1 MKNEKVVDAETKVV
15 EEKVVEEKKG
25 ILTKLKNATIDKLPN
40 KAKENIKKGA
50 KALGIGVAGAALG
63 ALAYRKHMDN
73 LYEYVDDSDTKELLE
88 HDSVD
93 SVNEKLYVENIE
105 NYVENIENTESVES
119 TEED

>member
-1 MKNEKVVDAETKVV
+1 MKNEKVVDAEANVV

-25 ILTKLKNATIDKLPN
+25 ILTKLKNATIDKIPD

-73 LYEYVDDSDTKELLE
+73 LYEYVEDSDTKELVE
-88 HDSVD
+88 YDSVD
-93 SVNEKLYVENIE
+93 DQIENVDEPNVEENIE
-105 NYVENIENTESVES
+105 PNVES
-119 TEED
+119 TEVED

>member
-15 EEKVVEEKKG
+15 EEKIVEEKKG
-25 ILTKLKNATIDKLPN
+25 ILTKLKNATIDKIPD

-73 LYEYVDDSDTKELLE
+73 LYEYVDDSDTDSDTTELVE
-88 HDSVD
+88 YDSVD
-93 SVNEKLYVENIE
+93 NQN
-105 NYVENIENTESVES
+105 VENIENTESVES

>member
-15 EEKVVEEKKG
+15 EEKIVEEKKG
-25 ILTKLKNATIDKLPN
+25 ILTKLKNATIDKIPD

-63 ALAYRKHMDN
+63 ALAYRKHMGN
-73 LYEYVDDSDTKELLE
+73 LYEYVVYEYVDDSDTQELLE

-93 SVNEKLYVENIE
+93 DRVEHDSVDDRVEN
-105 NYVENIENTESVES
+105 NIESVES

>member
-25 ILTKLKNATIDKLPN
+25 ILTKLKNATIDKIPD

-73 LYEYVDDSDTKELLE
+73 LYEYVDDSDTNSDTQELLE

-93 SVNEKLYVENIE
+93 DRVEHDSVDDRVEN
-105 NYVENIENTESVES
+105 VES
-119 TEED
+119 TED

>member
-1 MKNEKVVDAETKVV
+1 MKNEKKVVDAEANVV

-25 ILTKLKNATIDKLPN
+25 ILTKLKNATIDKIPD

-73 LYEYVDDSDTKELLE
+73 LYEYVEDSDTNSNSNTTELVE
-88 HDSVD
+88 YDSVD
-93 SVNEKLYVENIE
+93 NQN
-105 NYVENIENTESVES
+105 VENIENTESVES
-119 TEED
+119 TED

>member
-1 MKNEKVVDAETKVV
+1 MKNKKVVHTKANVV
-15 EEKVVEEKKG
+15 EEKIVEEKKG
-25 ILTKLKNATIDKLPN
+25 ILTKFKNATIDKIPD

-63 ALAYRKHMDN
+63 ALAYRKYVDN

-93 SVNEKLYVENIE
+93 SVDNQNIE
-105 NYVENIENTESVES
+105 NTENTESVES
-119 TEED
+119 TED

>member
-1 MKNEKVVDAETKVV
+1 MKNEKVVDAEANVV

-25 ILTKLKNATIDKLPN
+25 ILTKLKNATIDKIPD

-73 LYEYVDDSDTKELLE
+73 LYEYVDDSDTQELLE

-93 SVNEKLYVENIE
+93 SVDNQNI
-105 NYVENIENTESVES
+105 ENIENTESVES

>member
-1 MKNEKVVDAETKVV
+1 MNKKVVDAETKVV
-15 EEKVVEEKKG
+15 EEKVVEEKKS
-25 ILTKLKNATIDKLPN
+25 ILTKLKNATIDKIPD
-40 KAKENIKKGA
+40 KAKENIKKGV

-73 LYEYVDDSDTKELLE
+73 LYEYVDDSNTTELLE

-93 SVNEKLYVENIE
+93 YQNVENDSVDYQ
-105 NYVENIENTESVES
+105 NVENDSVDYQNSVES

>member
-15 EEKVVEEKKG
+15 EEKIVEEKKG
-25 ILTKLKNATIDKLPN
+25 ILTKLKNATIDKIPD

-63 ALAYRKHMDN
+63 ALAYRKHTE
-73 LYEYVDDSDTKELLE
+73 LVEYECVAVAYPGTDSDTDSDTTELVE
-88 HDSVD
+88 CDSVD
-93 SVNEKLYVENIE
+93 NQIE
-105 NYVENIENTESVES
+105 NAESVES

>member
-1 MKNEKVVDAETKVV
+1 MKNEKVVDAEANVV

-25 ILTKLKNATIDKLPN
+25 ILTKLKNATIDKIPD

-73 LYEYVDDSDTKELLE
+73 LYEYVEDSDTKELVE
-88 HDSVD
+88 YDSVD
-93 SVNEKLYVENIE
+93 EPNVEENIE
-105 NYVENIENTESVES
+105 PNVES
-119 TEED
+119 TEVED

>member
-1 MKNEKVVDAETKVV
+1 MKNEKVVDADAKVV

-25 ILTKLKNATIDKLPN
+25 ILTKLKNATIDKIPD

-63 ALAYRKHMDN
+63 ALAYRKHMD
-73 LYEYVDDSDTKELLE
+73 LYEYIDDSDTQELLE

-93 SVNEKLYVENIE
+93 DQNVENDSVDYQ
-105 NYVENIENTESVES
+105 NVENVES